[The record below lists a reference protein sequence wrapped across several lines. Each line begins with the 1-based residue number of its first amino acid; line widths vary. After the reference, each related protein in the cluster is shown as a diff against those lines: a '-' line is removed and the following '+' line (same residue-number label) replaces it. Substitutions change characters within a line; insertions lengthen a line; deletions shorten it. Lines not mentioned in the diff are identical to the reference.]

1 MIRKRILLANDP
13 ELLQAMENSFFG
25 RSGFILMVAGSEQQA
40 FELIEEQDPAL
51 AIFNL
56 DLPGLRGDVCCR
68 RVKSDPILRSMPV
81 ILVIQSGMEQELM
94 RCGEA
99 RCDGILHKPIDNQQ
113 LMDTGCKLLNIAKRR
128 GPRIDVRLPLR
139 CGADPK
145 KLRPGQVLNLNDS
158 GAFIATEK
166 LFPVDTRLTVE
177 FSLSDRETPFRCKAR
192 VAWVNHPEW
201 IKTSHLPTGMGVE
214 FLEWT
219 PEDLDALKNHLETA
233 GSGTDRQQN

>member
-1 MIRKRILLANDP
+1 VIRKRILLANDP
-13 ELLQAMENSFFG
+13 ELLRALENSFFG
-25 RSGFILMVAGSEQQA
+25 RSGFVLMVAGSEQQA
-40 FELIEEQDPAL
+40 FDLIEEQDPAL

-81 ILVIQSGMEQELM
+81 ILVIRPGTDQELM

-113 LMDTGCKLLNIAKRR
+113 LMETACKLLNIAKRG
-128 GPRIDVRLPLR
+128 GPRIDVRLSLR
-139 CGADPK
+139 CGSDPK
-145 KLRPGQVLNLNDS
+145 KLRPGQILNLNVS

-177 FSLSDRETPFRCKAR
+177 FFLPARKFPIRCKAR

-201 IKTSHLPTGMGVE
+201 VKTSHLPTGMGVE
-214 FLEWT
+214 FLDLI
-219 PEDLDALKNHLETA
+219 PEDLAGLKNHLQA
-233 GSGTDRQQN
+233 AIPGADRQED